1 MAVGNIHRRKSSKDL
16 EDDEVFIP
24 APFESSSTNPVILAP
39 APPGNRPLSSHA
51 RSTSVSGPSPPIPR
65 SPPLVPLSAASPLN
79 PTFAR
84 GHDRNRSVS
93 GPFTP
98 PQPSPLTSV
107 FPSSPN
113 MASPLSPSTSNGIA
127 FPPVLTASK
136 SLPLDPSSPVNP
148 NEPSTSPKHG
158 RRHSRLH
165 SRNLSI
171 FFPRPGSLPTSSIAE
186 DGSQE
191 MDLKNDVE
199 ANGAATPGANSITPL
214 GVGFSFGGRTPA
226 SSAPNPPSM
235 GSTSSTSTTTK
246 SRKGH
251 HHKHSMSHSFFSFL
265 EPGATGV
272 RSTSTSPVPGDELH
286 AQPTPIPVSPWRPSS
301 TVHPTPSIHDN
312 NDSGGGVPL
321 GPAMGAVGQFLVG
334 AWLWVCGQRI
344 GSLSCTGIGYWVVF
358 DSLGVGISKVFPP
371 WLNSKKDTLRNAREK
386 ERAMLKRPYGQKRVL
401 TVFMFAQVVYL
412 LFAAVYVCKETI
424 EHVLLAAGN
433 GHHHH
438 PGENDDEIGIEFPPM
453 MTLFTFCSTIATA
466 LLFNNH
472 ATLIDVTGNRMPSPF
487 AFLRSLMQSS
497 KQTIYTNTF
506 SPSPLTNM
514 LTNPYS
520 SSPLVFCLAMFGIA
534 VFLPATHHRPADLVL
549 ASIIALVT
557 FKVSYRACIIL
568 GTVLLQTAP
577 QRGLA
582 SGRMEAFLRVMRD
595 VERHPNIIHLP
606 APHIWQLTPSSL
618 HTNTTTPSIH
628 NHNLKDGESSIN
640 DGTLI
645 VSLQLHVRE
654 DLGDDEILRLTKWTW
669 ERVVR
674 ALGTA
679 GGVNKIGN
687 GNGNGCGG
695 GQGDVWKTG
704 LGLGGDVGVEV
715 TVGVVKG

>member
-1 MAVGNIHRRKSSKDL
+1 MVVGNIHRRKSSKDL
-16 EDDEVFIP
+16 EDDEVFVP
-24 APFESSSTNPVILAP
+24 APFESRSTNPVILAP

-65 SPPLVPLSAASPLN
+65 SPPLVPLSAGPTRTTFNTLPNGRTVSAHHAPATASPLN

-199 ANGAATPGANSITPL
+199 ANGAATPGANSSIQFPRTQSMTNGQVTPL

-301 TVHPTPSIHDN
+301 IVHPTPSIHDH
-312 NDSGGGVPL
+312 NDSGEGVPL
-321 GPAMGAVGQFLVG
+321 GPVIGAVGQFLVG

-386 ERAMLKRPYGQKRVL
+386 ERAMLKRPYGYVFPIL
-401 TVFMFAQVVYL
+401 TFIQLIDLQLGRSVYL
-412 LFAAVYVCKETI
+412 RYSCSHKSFICYLRPYMSAKKQLNMFYLQLEMDTI
-424 EHVLLAAGN
+424 IILAK
-433 GHHHH
+433 
-438 PGENDDEIGIEFPPM
+438 M
-453 MTLFTFCSTIATA
+453 M
-466 LLFNNH
+466 
-472 ATLIDVTGNRMPSPF
+472 M
-487 AFLRSLMQSS
+487 
-497 KQTIYTNTF
+497 K
-506 SPSPLTNM
+506 
-514 LTNPYS
+514 
-520 SSPLVFCLAMFGIA
+520 
-534 VFLPATHHRPADLVL
+534 
-549 ASIIALVT
+549 
-557 FKVSYRACIIL
+557 L
-568 GTVLLQTAP
+568 GTVFANSF
-577 QRGLA
+577 R
-582 SGRMEAFLRVMRD
+582 
-595 VERHPNIIHLP
+595 
-606 APHIWQLTPSSL
+606 
-618 HTNTTTPSIH
+618 
-628 NHNLKDGESSIN
+628 
-640 DGTLI
+640 I
-645 VSLQLHVRE
+645 VS
-654 DLGDDEILRLTKWTW
+654 
-669 ERVVR
+669 
-674 ALGTA
+674 
-679 GGVNKIGN
+679 N
-687 GNGNGCGG
+687 
-695 GQGDVWKTG
+695 
-704 LGLGGDVGVEV
+704 
-715 TVGVVKG
+715 